1 MNKELIETV
10 MTTIQEPEVT
20 DAGVAAVVSRLQA
33 YSAGIS
39 GMVNRLPPE
48 TTITTAAV
56 TEGGATNRAMLLP
69 KIEKT
74 EQ

>member
-1 MNKELIETV
+1 

-33 YSAGIS
+33 YSAGIT
-39 GMVNRLPPE
+39 GMLSMLPPE
-48 TTITTAAV
+48 ATMTTATTPNGAAAV
-56 TEGGATNRAMLLP
+56 TGGGANNKSAMLLP